1 MKYTFLVLLLVLAAI
16 VPRTI
21 LAESKSIEIEAGN
34 LDPQDITLEIYQ
46 VAAKEDD
53 SYKASQDFKD
63 IELEQKSKELIQS
76 IENCIKQK
84 NLQASYIQSGKEE
97 LVLEPGLYYIQPVY
111 KDETIL
117 FSALLADPEIENSLQ
132 LKYKTSSPADPN
144 KPNTPEG
151 IINTKSTGKEEL
163 PDNPD
168 IPLTGTSLY
177 MLPMLVLCGTTLIV
191 SGSLLRNKS

>member
-16 VPRTI
+16 IPRVI
-21 LAESKSIEIEAGN
+21 LAQTTSIQIEAGSLN
-34 LDPQDITLEIYQ
+34 PQDITLEIYQ
-46 VAAKEDD
+46 VAAKEDGH
-53 SYKASQDFKD
+53 YKASQDFKD
-63 IELEQKSKELIQS
+63 IELEQKSKELIVS
-76 IENCIKQK
+76 IEERIKQ
-84 NLQASYIQSGKEE
+84 NDLQASRIESGKEE

-177 MLPMLVLCGTTLIV
+177 MIPMLVLFGFTLIA